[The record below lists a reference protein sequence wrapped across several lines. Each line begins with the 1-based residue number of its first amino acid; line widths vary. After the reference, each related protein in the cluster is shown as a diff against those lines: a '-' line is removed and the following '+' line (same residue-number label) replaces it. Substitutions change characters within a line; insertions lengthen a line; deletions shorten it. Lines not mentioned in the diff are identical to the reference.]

1 MIWDG
6 IPISI
11 FPASTAPNCF
21 PYYIANA
28 GRAKSD
34 GAELQA
40 KLQVTTAL
48 RADMGASYI
57 VGRLTQDTPDAG
69 LTAGMRLTSS
79 PQTNANLG
87 LQYEF
92 NMAGSAA
99 SVRADAIYVGPYYIN
114 IFQQPN
120 TKAGD
125 YVKLDVSARF
135 ALRDVNVD
143 FFVHNV
149 TNDDAFVMRSGYAL
163 GTPFFGYRLRPRTVG
178 FQLGYKF

>member
-1 MIWDG
+1 MIWDN

-11 FPASTAPNCF
+11 FPTSTAAGCF

-34 GAELQA
+34 GTEFRAN
-40 KLQVTTAL
+40 LQVTRAL
-48 RADMGASYI
+48 RADVGASY
-57 VGRLTQDTPDAG
+57 VAGRLTQDTPDAG

-79 PQTNANLG
+79 PQSNANLG
-87 LQYEF
+87 LQYAF
-92 NMAGSAA
+92 DAVGSPA
-99 SVRADAIYVGPYYIN
+99 SVRADAVYVGPFYIN
-114 IFQQPN
+114 IFEQPN

-125 YVKLDVSARF
+125 YVKLDLSARF
-135 ALRDVNVD
+135 ALRDLNLD
-143 FFVHNV
+143 LYAHNV
-149 TNDDAFVMRSGYAL
+149 TDNDAFIMRNGYAL